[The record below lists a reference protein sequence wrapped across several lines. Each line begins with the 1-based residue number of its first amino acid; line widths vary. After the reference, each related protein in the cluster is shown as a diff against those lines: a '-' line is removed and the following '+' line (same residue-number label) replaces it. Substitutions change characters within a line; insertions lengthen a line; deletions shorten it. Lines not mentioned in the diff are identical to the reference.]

1 MITLIDTDV
10 LIDVA
15 LDRQPFAEH
24 SSGVLD
30 AAQRRSF
37 ESYIAWHS
45 VSNFYYIVESTT
57 SSSAAKNFMIDLLN
71 FVEIAPTATKD
82 AVYAAMLDLSDFED
96 ASQVAAAKC
105 CGAEYIITRNVQHYK
120 RSPIPARTPQALL
133 RLLAS

>member
-1 MITLIDTDV
+1 VIALLDTDV

-15 LDRQPFAEH
+15 VDRHPFAEH

-57 SSSAAKNFMIDLLN
+57 SGSEAKDFIIDLLN
-71 FVEIAPTATKD
+71 FVEIVPTTTKD

-96 ASQVAAAKC
+96 ALQVAAAKS
-105 CGAEYIITRNVQHYK
+105 CGAEYIITRNLQHYK
-120 RSPIPARTPQALL
+120 RSPIPARTPQAFL